1 MSCSPYPVS
10 LTSGTPKSW
19 GGMRSTFTGIIAIF
33 SLGAVVACGQN
44 LPEQSV
50 LGAGAGVG
58 AALVLSGGL
67 AAGALVGAAGNVA
80 YCKANPGKCR

>member
-1 MSCSPYPVS
+1 MKDR
-10 LTSGTPKSW
+10 LTRT
-19 GGMRSTFTGIIAIF
+19 IATLTLF
-33 SLGAVVACGQN
+33 ALAACGQN

-58 AALVLSGGL
+58 AAVVLSGGV

-80 YCKANPGKCR
+80 YCKTYPDRCH